1 MEDPLRVLVSV
12 DTKNAAASIEVRG
25 ALTGSNCGTLLN
37 ILRHT
42 ATLGANILINLTRT
56 AGIEDAALEVLADAA
71 REVERAAPTVPALHV
86 GVQLPPADAA
96 RAVLQPPPL
105 SARQTLDNATA
116 LDMIL
121 ARDPRV
127 LPGPRPSRTGRN
139 S

>member
-12 DTKNAAASIEVRG
+12 DTRNAAASIEVRG
-25 ALTGSNCGTLLN
+25 ALTYSNCGTLLN

-56 AGIEDAALEVLADAA
+56 VRIEDTALEVLADAA
-71 REVERAAPTVPALHV
+71 RDVEHADPSAPALHV
-86 GVQLPPADAA
+86 GVQLPPDNATRGA
-96 RAVLQPPPL
+96 LPPPPRT
-105 SARQTLDNATA
+105 ARQTLDNETA
-116 LDMIL
+116 LDLIL

-127 LPGPRPSRTGRN
+127 LSGPRPSRTERN

>member
-56 AGIEDAALEVLADAA
+56 AGIEDAALVVLADAA
-71 REVERAAPTVPALHV
+71 REIERAAPTIQALHV
-86 GVQLPPADAA
+86 GVQLPPAAAPRDA
-96 RAVLQPPPL
+96 LQPPSP